1 MVRPLVIYANQ
12 PAINA
17 PLADDAVERL
27 SGEPLAPVFA
37 AFVAVAFAAGGY
49 QVVGNGVAAFVA
61 WLDVIQR
68 VSWYAAVCAGM
79 LPCVEDLLPESLL
92 CGALWDES

>member
-27 SGEPLAPVFA
+27 SGEPLAPVVA
-37 AFVAVAFAAGGY
+37 AFVAVAFAAG
-49 QVVGNGVAAFVA
+49 
-61 WLDVIQR
+61 
-68 VSWYAAVCAGM
+68 WY
-79 LPCVEDLLPESLL
+79 
-92 CGALWDES
+92 